1 MSEKNK
7 AVVRKV
13 DEAFLKGNF
22 EGFLDFCTDDV
33 VWTFVGDRTTKG
45 KEAIRQ
51 WMSEMGKENPEPP
64 KFTVIGPVIAEGDFV
79 VSRGDMTMKDK
90 DGKLGRYS
98 YCDIYRF
105 RGGKIAELNSF
116 VVRTQPKSEAKGA

>member
-1 MSEKNK
+1 MSERNK
-7 AVVRKV
+7 EIVRKV
-13 DEAFLKGNF
+13 NKTFLNGNF

-33 VWTFVGDRTTKG
+33 AWTIVGERTVNG

-51 WMSEMGKENPEPP
+51 WMAEMATVNPEPP
-64 KFTVIGPVIAEGDFV
+64 KFTVVDPVIAESDFV

-90 DGKLGRYS
+90 TGELGQYS

-116 VVRTQPKSEAKGA
+116 VVKTQSKSEAKGA